1 MCYIPHLEINMEV
14 FKYILDKVSSLVP
27 SPNFLPKG
35 PYGVI
40 GLDGVEVFAGFTGQ
54 ERDAFCPTQDQ
65 A

>member
-1 MCYIPHLEINMEV
+1 MEV